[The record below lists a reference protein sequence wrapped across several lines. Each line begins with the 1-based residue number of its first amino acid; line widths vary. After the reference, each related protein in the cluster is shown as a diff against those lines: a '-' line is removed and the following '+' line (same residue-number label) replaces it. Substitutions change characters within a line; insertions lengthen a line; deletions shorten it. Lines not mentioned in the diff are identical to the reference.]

1 MRCSARKEKEM
12 KKEIIKVSASVETN
26 EKAKKLLDDLEV
38 LKENYFLSV
47 SVTVSDTVMNY

>member
-1 MRCSARKEKEM
+1 MRYSARKEKEM